1 MIVRRK
7 LSMEVY
13 RLINNILSGE
23 NLGASV
29 YHIELL
35 YLYLVPAEEFW
46 GGMTIWASY
55 KKKMTIWAEIFVV
68 ISDRC

>member
-1 MIVRRK
+1 
-7 LSMEVY
+7 MEVY

-46 GGMTIWASY
+46 GGMTI
-55 KKKMTIWAEIFVV
+55 
-68 ISDRC
+68 